1 MHATE
6 VYIDTGEL
14 LFVGLPFAIVVG
26 WLSGRVLGVRR
37 GWVRAFV
44 AGLAG
49 WLFGLVVA
57 ATIQDT
63 DDLGETWFL
72 TFAFGLL
79 AAMVVSV
86 VLDVVLRPREQRAH
100 RRLRWLVHPIRAVKR
115 VLAPFGRFRE
125 IVHHAPQARSHRS
138 AVRIDDRHGH
148 AGVRPPAA
156 AHAGGLR
163 RDVREVRPDRL
174 DPHRPP
180 APRCSRPSCPTCR
193 PPCGGCRPTTS
204 GR

>member
-6 VYIDTGEL
+6 VYIDTSEL

-44 AGLAG
+44 AGLVG
-49 WLFGLVVA
+49 WFFGLVVA

-72 TFAFGLL
+72 TFSFGLL

-86 VLDVVLRPREQRAH
+86 VLDVVLRPREQRAR

-115 VLAPFGRFRE
+115 LFAPFGRFRE
-125 IVHHAPQARSHRS
+125 IVHHRASGGSPVCGSPRRPPWAHRS
-138 AVRIDDRHGH
+138 SP
-148 AGVRPPAA
+148 AGCGSRWRTAA
-156 AHAGGLR
+156 A
-163 RDVREVRPDRL
+163 
-174 DPHRPP
+174 
-180 APRCSRPSCPTCR
+180 CS
-193 PPCGGCRPTTS
+193 
-204 GR
+204 